1 MEKELRPVSVR
12 LDKHRYTD
20 IRRIAEKRG
29 IPPGTL
35 IRSWVYEALD
45 EAMADYKA
53 RQKELQAASQPGTN
67 RPGKKRRKGGR

>member
-53 RQKELQAASQPGTN
+53 RQKELQVASQPGTN